1 MFLKKK
7 KRSRPKW
14 AKAEGCGVGHGVMP
28 EAAKS
33 GHLEFAKLAR
43 AEGYDFGYG
52 VMNAAALG
60 GHLEFVQ

>member
-1 MFLKKK
+1 
-7 KRSRPKW
+7 
-14 AKAEGCGVGHGVMP
+14 MP